1 MCVVSLLPQA
11 ARRSDD
17 PNTCDYDAGESDAT
31 PPVHPITGA
40 FSDPH
45 LTAEFGPKAFRRMF
59 PLHVAGMGL
68 MLCALVSVAVVE
80 RGYVAV
86 LFGLI
91 GVTAALGLW
100 ARVAVHK
107 WEDTKKAQSFG
118 ALSWTIAVVV
128 GMALGLFAMAGAPD
142 AYCKTLDSPL
152 VTSWWTLGY
161 AFLAL
166 INSSHGLEFW
176 HKSSLLGLV
185 LLVLIAE
192 AVVCHIKL
200 ATIMSIGTL
209 VVMAATAHFAQLV
222 ARHNVML
229 HRYLQESWDRHGR
242 LDVREQMARLR
253 WLATRAHVLPT

>member
-1 MCVVSLLPQA
+1 M
-11 ARRSDD
+11 
-17 PNTCDYDAGESDAT
+17 
-31 PPVHPITGA
+31 HPITGA

-45 LTAEFGPKAFRRMF
+45 LTAEFGPTAFRRMF

-91 GVTAALGLW
+91 SVTVALGLW

-118 ALSWTIAVVV
+118 ALSWTVAVVV
-128 GMALGLFAMAGAPD
+128 GIALGLLAMAVAPD
-142 AYCKTLDSPL
+142 AYCTGLDSPL
-152 VTSWWTLGY
+152 VTSGLALGY
-161 AFLAL
+161 VFLAL
-166 INSSHGLEFW
+166 VNASHGLEFW
-176 HKSSLLGLV
+176 HKTSLLGLA
-185 LLVLIAE
+185 LSVLIAE

-200 ATIMSIGTL
+200 ATVMSISAL
-209 VVMAATAHFAQLV
+209 VIMAVTTHVAQLV

-253 WLATRAHVLPT
+253 WLATRAHVLPTCGIA